1 MENFRSTFV
10 FHKNLVWQRRE
21 YSCFRLTSKQT
32 QEEPNETRKKKKSS
46 SLSRTKVRRT
56 RFYVLIRVHLLK
68 KQTGKKKKEMRRK
81 QDAESAGVSAGTDS
95 GDVLAGFTT
104 FAAPENQPPRQ
115 LRNAVF
121 SVAEL
126 SRVLL
131 KM

>member
-1 MENFRSTFV
+1 M
-10 FHKNLVWQRRE
+10 H
-21 YSCFRLTSKQT
+21 
-32 QEEPNETRKKKKSS
+32 
-46 SLSRTKVRRT
+46 
-56 RFYVLIRVHLLK
+56 
-68 KQTGKKKKEMRRK
+68 RK

-95 GDVLAGFTT
+95 GDVLAGVAT
-104 FAAPENQPPRQ
+104 FAAPENQPPRR

>member
-1 MENFRSTFV
+1 M
-10 FHKNLVWQRRE
+10 
-21 YSCFRLTSKQT
+21 KQG
-32 QEEPNETRKKKKSS
+32 KKKSS

-95 GDVLAGFTT
+95 GDVLAGFAT
-104 FAAPENQPPRQ
+104 FAAPENQPPRR
-115 LRNAVF
+115 LRNTVF